1 MIAVIGPEGGFTVEE
16 ITQVVSKGARLVS
29 LGPRLLRVET
39 AGAMMASVFVSAQ
52 LADMAD

>member
-16 ITQVVSKGARLVS
+16 ITQAVSEGARLVS

-39 AGAMMASVFVSAQ
+39 AATMMASVFISAQ
-52 LADMAD
+52 LSD